1 MAEDTYSLKF
11 TAVNQDDW
19 ALNGAGKTAD
29 LIPPDASA
37 WSQPSASGADQQMLG
52 LNEAFAGLGLALAG
66 ASLQIGS
73 LSAEQG
79 RLTAVLESINTTLTS
94 QRSLLQAMNDMPAP
108 ASRSGAGAEQKSQST
123 GSDNPPYEPL
133 KPAINLDAAMVDLGL
148 VIHFEGDQRRALA
161 ITNEKMATEALVAP
175 SKATAIDLAGVE
187 YTAAKAGIGNEQRDS
202 QGNVDTVARQGA
214 IVEFTRDA
222 AITASAFKL
231 PVQET
236 AELLIG
242 WRTSMNLDRLQTQ
255 DLADATSVLA
265 SNMSASEADI
275 GSILSNY
282 GAAGTNA
289 GLAPEQ
295 AAAFSTA
302 LLNAGVKP
310 TDAGVAFEKITTT
323 LARGSATT
331 PGQQAAW
338 AQLGLDPKALASG
351 MQTNA
356 PATLQSVLEAL
367 KRQPVAER
375 AGLATQLFSVDR
387 PVLQLLQNLSEVERA
402 FSLVSKK
409 ENYTNSEQHQHS
421 AVQQAALTRS
431 TSSQAHWNVFN
442 AQLDRLKTSSG
453 DTVLPLFNQLLVPVG
468 AVMNGLSSFA
478 EAFPVATGALI
489 LGAASVKGAKVFN
502 TVKDWLGNA
511 SGDSSGKGNAGGP
524 KTGGLGS
531 RLLTRAAALRSSA
544 VSWLQAAPD
553 AVWANVKSV
562 GSAASSRMAFL
573 TSGAGRAM
581 IGRAARVGRVA
592 GPLAMPMMLANA
604 GIDVVEGVRTG
615 DAKLVG
621 SGLGSAAGGL
631 AGSYAGAAAG
641 AAIGTFI
648 FPGLGTVVGG
658 LLGGVLG
665 GMAGSEAGSEAGSW
679 LGEKL
684 AAPADCLGPS
694 DHVSKSLSGAQ
705 SSHWLG
711 EKLAAPANRLGTPDQ
726 MSTNLTNAQANNRQI
741 NFAPVIHITDQ
752 DPTQARQIANLVTQ
766 TIQAQFVPMLL
777 GNPLAVR
784 RSAALTDGGV

>member
-37 WSQPSASGADQQMLG
+37 WSQPFASGADQQMLG

-108 ASRSGAGAEQKSQST
+108 ASRSGAGAGAEQKSQST
-123 GSDNPPYEPL
+123 GSDNPPYERL

-409 ENYTNSEQHQHS
+409 ENYTNSKQHQHS

-442 AQLDRLKTSSG
+442 AQLDRL
-453 DTVLPLFNQLLVPVG
+453 
-468 AVMNGLSSFA
+468 
-478 EAFPVATGALI
+478 
-489 LGAASVKGAKVFN
+489 
-502 TVKDWLGNA
+502 
-511 SGDSSGKGNAGGP
+511 
-524 KTGGLGS
+524 
-531 RLLTRAAALRSSA
+531 
-544 VSWLQAAPD
+544 
-553 AVWANVKSV
+553 
-562 GSAASSRMAFL
+562 
-573 TSGAGRAM
+573 
-581 IGRAARVGRVA
+581 
-592 GPLAMPMMLANA
+592 
-604 GIDVVEGVRTG
+604 
-615 DAKLVG
+615 
-621 SGLGSAAGGL
+621 
-631 AGSYAGAAAG
+631 
-641 AAIGTFI
+641 
-648 FPGLGTVVGG
+648 
-658 LLGGVLG
+658 
-665 GMAGSEAGSEAGSW
+665 
-679 LGEKL
+679 
-684 AAPADCLGPS
+684 
-694 DHVSKSLSGAQ
+694 
-705 SSHWLG
+705 
-711 EKLAAPANRLGTPDQ
+711 
-726 MSTNLTNAQANNRQI
+726 
-741 NFAPVIHITDQ
+741 
-752 DPTQARQIANLVTQ
+752 
-766 TIQAQFVPMLL
+766 
-777 GNPLAVR
+777 
-784 RSAALTDGGV
+784 